1 MLLRS
6 KLLLLLRGKL
16 LLLLGSKLLLLL
28 RSKLLLLLRSK
39 LLLLLR
45 NKLLLL
51 LRSKL
56 LLLLRILGKL
66 LWLLLLSKLLLLLE
80 IPEIRVKVL
89 SVELLGGGSTGVE
102 VGGIEHGPLGSLL
115 LPVVGEGLPLGAGVV
130 LGGDPLLLLYDGL
143 LEGKHSL
150 VSLLLQL
157 KGRVGLKQKMM
168 TTFPR

>member
-1 MLLRS
+1 M
-6 KLLLLLRGKL
+6 
-16 LLLLGSKLLLLL
+16 
-28 RSKLLLLLRSK
+28 
-39 LLLLLR
+39 
-45 NKLLLL
+45 
-51 LRSKL
+51 
-56 LLLLRILGKL
+56 LRILGKL

-143 LEGKHSL
+143 L
-150 VSLLLQL
+150 
-157 KGRVGLKQKMM
+157 
-168 TTFPR
+168 